1 MLRVEQARACEGGG
15 ATGGAWERTHL
26 AERSR
31 ARGLLSLRAGR
42 QRCADEVDGL
52 RGRGREGEAQL
63 LKRYRGRV
71 EARSKGEEEDEKR
84 GASKR
89 ARRRDEKVSAREGGE
104 RGRESETRR
113 RACVRS
119 AFEPGSGEGRNRV
132 RVRPLNGPSAAPF
145 CPPYRPRPLPLPSP
159 ALLPAVTPP
168 PSAPSPCQSLPRPS
182 PAAERD
188 RVVALSLSSSP
199 ISAPPPSRTST
210 RPSERKQGRWVPRWT
225 VWDYGG
231 GQSGR
236 QGAGR
241 GAGSRRDGP
250 PFEGDGSRGR
260 PRARGPRGELS
271 RTGSAM
277 TAAGRGTRVQQHEV
291 PPLVR
296 PLADPP
302 SLSPRTAP
310 LAGPAFACVPLF
322 LSLSLSLCSC
332 HADAHPTDRTL
343 PPRPSLPPTRPTSS
357 APVSRPRPSPHQP
370 ASSFGL
376 RQRDDALSPTRRPG
390 GASRPSAR
398 LVDSTTLGVAHPDRR
413 LV

>member
-1 MLRVEQARACEGGG
+1 
-15 ATGGAWERTHL
+15 
-26 AERSR
+26 
-31 ARGLLSLRAGR
+31 
-42 QRCADEVDGL
+42 
-52 RGRGREGEAQL
+52 
-63 LKRYRGRV
+63 
-71 EARSKGEEEDEKR
+71 
-84 GASKR
+84 
-89 ARRRDEKVSAREGGE
+89 
-104 RGRESETRR
+104 
-113 RACVRS
+113 VRS

-132 RVRPLNGPSAAPF
+132 RVRPLDGPSAAPF

-236 QGAGR
+236 QGAGW
-241 GAGSRRDGP
+241 GAGSRRDRP
-250 PFEGDGSRGR
+250 PFGGGGR
-260 PRARGPRGELS
+260 LRARGPRGELS

-277 TAAGRGTRVQQHEV
+277 TAAGRGTRAQQHEV

-310 LAGPAFACVPLF
+310 LAGPAFACVPFF
-322 LSLSLSLCSC
+322 LSFSLSLCSC
-332 HADAHPTDRTL
+332 YADAHPTDRTL

-370 ASSFGL
+370 ASSIGL
-376 RQRDDALSPTRRPG
+376 RQRDDALSPTRPLG
-390 GASRPSAR
+390 GASRPSAP
-398 LVDSTTLGVAHPDRR
+398 LVDSTNLARRRASRPAACIDPWLSTLGGPKGHEP